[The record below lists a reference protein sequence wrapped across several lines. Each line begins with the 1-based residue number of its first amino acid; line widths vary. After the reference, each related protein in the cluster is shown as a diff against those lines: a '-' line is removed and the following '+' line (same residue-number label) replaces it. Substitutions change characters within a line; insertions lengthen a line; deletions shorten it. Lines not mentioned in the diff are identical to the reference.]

1 MVNICQREH
10 RQWDVVKR
18 LLTSDA
24 VGVEGML
31 TISKKVFVHH
41 ADMVL
46 QAVCAKIVGLKNH
59 IDLELEKFITLKGN
73 LYLQPIVRL

>member
-1 MVNICQREH
+1 MVKICQREH

-31 TISKKVFVHH
+31 TTSKKVSAHLV
-41 ADMVL
+41 DMVL
-46 QAVCAKIVGLKNH
+46 QVACGRIVGLKSH
-59 IDLELEKFITLKGN
+59 TDLEHDKFITLKGN

>member
-24 VGVEGML
+24 VGVEEML
-31 TISKKVFVHH
+31 TTSKKVFVHH
-41 ADMVL
+41 ADMGL
-46 QAVCAKIVGLKNH
+46 QAVCGRIVGLKSH
-59 IDLELEKFITLKGN
+59 TGLELEKFITLKGN